1 MVAIDANVVV
11 RLLTG
16 DDHEQ
21 AARARALVEA
31 EGAFVATTV
40 LLETELVLRSAYGF
54 GRGDVVAA
62 LRAFA
67 GLPQVRVEDP
77 GRLAEALDRAA
88 AGFDFADALHLATP
102 EAAQGFATFDARL
115 IRAARRAGLAAVRE
129 P

>member
-1 MVAIDANVVV
+1 MVAIDADVVV

-16 DDHEQ
+16 YDPEQ
-21 AARARALVEA
+21 AERARVVVEA

-40 LLETELVLRSAYGF
+40 LLKAEWVLRSAYGF
-54 GRGDVVAA
+54 GRADVVAA

-102 EAAQGFATFDARL
+102 EAARGFATFDARL
-115 IRAARRAGLAAVRE
+115 VRAARRAGHAGVRE

>member
-16 DDHEQ
+16 DDPDQ
-21 AARARALVEA
+21 AARARRLIETEEV
-31 EGAFVATTV
+31 FVATTV
-40 LLETELVLRSAYGF
+40 LLETEWVLRSAYGF
-54 GRGDVVAA
+54 GRAAVAEA

-67 GLPQVRVEDP
+67 GLPQVRIEDP

-102 EAAQGFATFDARL
+102 QAAQGFATFDARL
-115 IRAARRAGLAAVRE
+115 IRAARRAGLATVRE